1 MERFSPFGYVLLWEH
16 LGYLQTGWGD
26 VLLSARL
33 GDGEVGAAFH
43 PYGVRSTIGG
53 GKRSEEWT
61 LVLFDCYLVRRR
73 ALFIQNALGLCEES
87 LFLRNALRFEQGL

>member
-16 LGYLQTGWGD
+16 LGYLKTRWGGL
-26 VLLSARL
+26 LLSARP

-53 GKRSEEWT
+53 
-61 LVLFDCYLVRRR
+61 
-73 ALFIQNALGLCEES
+73 CEGAKS
-87 LFLRNALRFEQGL
+87 DFGAF